1 MYDIKHYDACI
12 SFNLDTEGNKMTQKK
27 LPHFIHIESPLMLIS
42 KIFNNRNI
50 SMKSNSKCPLYN
62 TLLGNNST
70 NVSFLCKQ
78 CHFCK
83 IIIEACF
90 RIGQIGT

>member
-70 NVSFLCKQ
+70 I
-78 CHFCK
+78 FCK

-90 RIGQIGT
+90 RIGQNGT

>member
-12 SFNLDTEGNKMTQKK
+12 SFNLNTEGNKMRQKN

-50 SMKSNSKCPLYN
+50 SIKCNSKCPLYN

-70 NVSFLCKQ
+70 NISSYANSAIFAK
-78 CHFCK
+78 
-83 IIIEACF
+83 
-90 RIGQIGT
+90 